1 MSTVGY
7 DNIRLGPTQ
16 TEGQKKRLIAGSRTY
31 RGFSTI
37 SAEIQNTA
45 LYDLALIKQDLINHF
60 HIRKGEKLENPN
72 FGTIIWD
79 MLYEPFTEQN
89 KAYLV
94 NDVTEIV
101 NTDPRTKVLKV
112 IVTQKDQAIQIEVQM
127 MYLPYNIQETMQF
140 KFDQKNGL
148 I

>member
-1 MSTVGY
+1 MSTIGF
-7 DNIRLGPTQ
+7 DNIRFGPTN
-16 TEGQKKRLIAGSRTY
+16 TEGQKKKLINGSRTY

-37 SAEIQNTA
+37 DADVRNTA

-72 FGTIIWD
+72 FGTIIWEV
-79 MLYEPFTEQN
+79 LFEPLTEQL
-89 KAYLV
+89 KQIIV
-94 NDVTEIV
+94 KDVTEIV
-101 NTDPRTKVLKV
+101 NSDPRTQVVKV

-148 I
+148 R

>member
-1 MSTVGY
+1 MATVGF
-7 DNIRLGPTQ
+7 DNIRIGPTQ
-16 TEGQKKRLIAGSRTY
+16 TEGQKKALINGSRTY

-37 SAEIQNTA
+37 DADIQSTA

-79 MLYEPFTEQN
+79 VLFEPLTEQL
-89 KAYLV
+89 KQIIV
-94 NDVTEIV
+94 KDVTEIV
-101 NTDPRTKVLKV
+101 NSDPRTNVTKVV
-112 IVTQKDQAIQIEVQM
+112 VTQKDQAIQIEVQM
-127 MYLPYNIQETMQF
+127 IYLPYNIQETMQF

-148 I
+148 A